1 MISVVPVENQQIL
14 YFLMKT
20 EEMDMSGVQP
30 CRNRGF
36 QIEDYDAQM
45 SYATG
50 IDYLN
55 RRLQN
60 PKVSAI
66 EYSYNKLVGESE
78 GGSYLLK
85 NLRVALDFDNFY
97 TSGYDPKGFVGWHS
111 DTDIFGYYIVF
122 AYQGETDA
130 IFRYRDI
137 DTQEIKDF
145 INTPGWNVFSF
156 TLGKG
161 KDDAVWHCAT
171 SESKRFT
178 FLLHFNTKDKLEKA
192 LSVLTKP

>member
-60 PKVSAI
+60 PKVSGI

>member
-45 SYATG
+45 NYATG

-60 PKVSAI
+60 PKVSGI